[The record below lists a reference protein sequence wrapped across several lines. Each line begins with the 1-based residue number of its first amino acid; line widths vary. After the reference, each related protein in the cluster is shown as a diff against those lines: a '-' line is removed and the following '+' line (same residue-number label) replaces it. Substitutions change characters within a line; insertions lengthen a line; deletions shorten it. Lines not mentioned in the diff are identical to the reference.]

1 MNLANWEPFRE
12 VEEFMNRMT
21 PALTRW
27 RRETNGTA
35 AIQWSPTA
43 DISETDKEY
52 VIHAELPGVTRDD
65 VKLSIEDG
73 VLTLSGERQHQK
85 EDKTERFHRIERFQ
99 GCFARSFSLPD
110 TADTARIHA
119 ESRDGTLTVHI
130 PKTAKAETKRID
142 IKVG

>member
-1 MNLANWEPFRE
+1 MNLTNWEPFRE
-12 VEEFMNRMT
+12 AEEFMSRMT
-21 PALTRW
+21 PALSRW
-27 RRETNGTA
+27 RHETNGKA

-52 VIHAELPGVTRDD
+52 VICAELPGVARDD

-73 VLTLSGERQHQK
+73 VLTLSGERQYKK
-85 EDKTERFHRIERFQ
+85 EDKTERFHRVERFQ

-110 TADTARIHA
+110 SADTGRIHA
-119 ESRDGTLTVHI
+119 ESHDGTLTVHI

-142 IKVG
+142 IKVA